1 MRVYEDKH
9 LSDQSF
15 VLEEVVFIRCRLK
28 NCDLFYSGG
37 DFEWVET
44 QFENCRFRWRGP
56 AKNTLAM
63 LHGFGWLKP
72 PTQGQPQI
80 PPTAGPKPN

>member
-1 MRVYEDKH
+1 MRVYEDKK

-15 VLEEVVFIRCRLK
+15 VVEEVVFIRCHLK

-37 DFEWVET
+37 DFEWAET

-56 AKNTLAM
+56 SKNTLAM
-63 LHGFGWLKP
+63 LQGLGLLKAP
-72 PTQGQPQI
+72 APGQPQI
-80 PPTAGPKPN
+80 PPTVGQKAN

>member
-1 MRVYEDKH
+1 MRVHEDKT

-37 DFEWVET
+37 DFEWTET
-44 QFENCRFRWRGP
+44 HFENCRFRWRGP
-56 AKNTLAM
+56 AKNTFAM
-63 LHGFGWLKP
+63 LHGLGFLKP
-72 PTQGQPQI
+72 PTPGQPQI
-80 PPTAGPKPN
+80 PPTAGQKAN